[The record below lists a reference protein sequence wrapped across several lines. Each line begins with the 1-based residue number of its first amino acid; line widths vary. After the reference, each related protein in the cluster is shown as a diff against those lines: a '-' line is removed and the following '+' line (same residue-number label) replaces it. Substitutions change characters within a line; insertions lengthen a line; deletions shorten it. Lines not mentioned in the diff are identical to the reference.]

1 LEKWRR
7 RHETD
12 CGGILIK
19 VDGNGTDT
27 KIIYS
32 VCVFF
37 YGEDDG
43 IGYFLGAKQKD

>member
-1 LEKWRR
+1 LGKWRR

-12 CGGILIK
+12 GGGILIK

-37 YGEDDG
+37 YGEDDD
-43 IGYFLGAKQKD
+43 ISYLLGAQQED